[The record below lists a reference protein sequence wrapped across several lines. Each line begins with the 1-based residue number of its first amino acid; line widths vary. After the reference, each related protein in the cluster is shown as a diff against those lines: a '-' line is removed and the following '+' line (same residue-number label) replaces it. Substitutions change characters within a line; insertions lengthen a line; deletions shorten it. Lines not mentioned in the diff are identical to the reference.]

1 MLLSQVMQYRVGD
14 HVLDLRRFEVRKKG
28 GVLPAEPQVLSL
40 LFLLVENRD
49 RLVSKDELVE
59 VVWGG
64 RAISDSA
71 ISSRIKSARQ
81 LLSDDGEAQ
90 RLIRT
95 IHGKG
100 FRFVGEVLAGE
111 TEIPEIP
118 SDRNGRKPSIAVL
131 PFDCEDAGLSV
142 ISHGVPHDL
151 IVGLSRLR
159 SLTVIAR
166 GSSFRFRGWTGD
178 LSQIGSTL
186 GVDYC
191 LTGTV
196 HRAGA
201 RVVVAV
207 ELVDARTSS
216 VVWGELYEGTLDKLH
231 EVRENILVQ
240 IVSTLELQ
248 ISHHEAETARLRSPD
263 DLSAWSCYHL
273 GLQHIF
279 RFNRLDNEHGLRYFE
294 QAVGRD
300 PTFSQAHAG
309 VSFAR
314 FQNAFMRY
322 SADAEEEAKLA
333 RRAAETA
340 IELDEQDP
348 TANLM
353 LGRSFWL
360 EGAIVSSVPWLE
372 RAIALSPN
380 YAQAVYSRAWTDM
393 ILCQGEAGQQN
404 ARAAMRLSPIDPLR
418 YAMIATDGFTQAML
432 GDEATGAALVDRAA
446 REPRAHVMIAVM
458 AAICQVWAENEQGI
472 CYWAN
477 EIKSR
482 DPQLTANVFLTSFP
496 FKDGPLRERVSAALS
511 AIGV

>member
-100 FRFVGEVLAGE
+100 FRFVGEVLPGE

-118 SDRNGRKPSIAVL
+118 SDRNGTKPSIAVL

-216 VVWGELYEGTLDKLH
+216 VVWGELCEGTLDKLH

-279 RFNRLDNEHGLRYFE
+279 RFNRSDNEHGLRYFE

-340 IELDEQDP
+340 LELQSDAGAVVLAGRRDSEQRSLAGAGHRAQPQLRTGRLFAGLDQYDP
-348 TANLM
+348 
-353 LGRSFWL
+353 
-360 EGAIVSSVPWLE
+360 VP
-372 RAIALSPN
+372 RG
-380 YAQAVYSRAWTDM
+380 SRAAECPRSD
-393 ILCQGEAGQQN
+393 
-404 ARAAMRLSPIDPLR
+404 AAKSYRP
-418 YAMIATDGFTQAML
+418 
-432 GDEATGAALVDRAA
+432 AALRDDRDGRVHASDA
-446 REPRAHVMIAVM
+446 RRRGDRSCPRRPG
-458 AAICQVWAENEQGI
+458 C
-472 CYWAN
+472 
-477 EIKSR
+477 SR
-482 DPQLTANVFLTSFP
+482 TSSTRHDRG
-496 FKDGPLRERVSAALS
+496 DGGYLPSMGRKRAGNLLL
-511 AIGV
+511 GK